1 MNSKEALTVYIY
13 SSKKVFLKND
23 NFELCLVFRNPSLI
37 CDCLTYKHANF
48 LKCCQCFMPANSSLS
63 VESAIYV

>member
-37 CDCLTYKHANF
+37 CDCLTYKHQTF
-48 LKCCQCFMPANSSLS
+48 
-63 VESAIYV
+63 